1 MKFNVFLRGFVFL
14 SLVNLALADVR
25 LPNVLGSGMVLQRD
39 LPVPVWGWAD
49 VGEKVTVAF
58 GKQTKATVA
67 GENGKWMVKL
77 APLKA
82 SAEPAKLVPRGSA
95 HRGRA
100 PPGCGGRGGV
110 SLCGGAAGRRRTC
123 SYKSTGPS
131 SPATRGRTQSRR
143 LCRLCRFRA

>member
-1 MKFNVFLRGFVFL
+1 MKLTHLIRGFVFL
-14 SLVNLALADVR
+14 SLVNSTLADVR

-49 VGEKVTVAF
+49 AGEKVTVAF

-82 SAEPAKLVPRGSA
+82 SAEPAKLVRYRIGFWVMVFMLVFV
-95 HRGRA
+95 G
-100 PPGCGGRGGV
+100 
-110 SLCGGAAGRRRTC
+110 L
-123 SYKSTGPS
+123 SYLLKKEYW
-131 SPATRGRTQSRR
+131 RDVH
-143 LCRLCRFRA
+143 